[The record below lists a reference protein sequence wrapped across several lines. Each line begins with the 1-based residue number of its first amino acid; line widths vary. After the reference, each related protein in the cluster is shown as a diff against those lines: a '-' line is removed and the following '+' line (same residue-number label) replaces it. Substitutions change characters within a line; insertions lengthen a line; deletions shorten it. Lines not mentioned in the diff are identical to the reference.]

1 MANHGPNDLS
11 LQIANALT
19 LADELLDLEVKTH
32 AGGKIAGVELLK
44 REVEHVL
51 RHARELA
58 GLNPDG
64 SFDRIPPR
72 PPAPAP
78 KKGGRS

>member
-1 MANHGPNDLS
+1 MASPGSGDLL
-11 LQIANALT
+11 LQIANAVT
-19 LADELLDLEVKTH
+19 LADELLDLEVKNHT
-32 AGGKIAGVELLK
+32 AGKIAGVELLK

-64 SFDRIPPR
+64 SFDKV
-72 PPAPAP
+72 PPA
-78 KKGGRS
+78 KKGGAK

>member
-1 MANHGPNDLS
+1 MAELGPNDLL

-19 LADELLDLEVKTH
+19 LADELLELEVKNHT
-32 AGGKIAGVELLK
+32 GGKIAGVELLK

-64 SFDRIPPR
+64 SFDQV
-72 PPAPAP
+72 PPAP
-78 KKGGRS
+78 KTKRGGR